1 MKHNIPAGPTRARSV
16 TNSRSFCRHRRRP
29 RGCDGF
35 TARELMAVVGALA
48 LLAALAV
55 PVLANSKLRSQRAV
69 CANNLAL
76 IGRAFALWSNE
87 HGDRYPVQLDYVLG
101 GTRNHPSGL
110 ENNAWFQ
117 FAWLSNELVTP
128 RILACPSDP
137 KVIVAGNFSLAAPD
151 GFLATNHRNDAI
163 SYLFGFPYQEDGRL
177 ILSGDRTIHIDGFG
191 SSSSGLDPVAIID
204 PQSPLLRWLPGVHPA
219 SGNLLFNDNSV
230 DQVDDVGL
238 RLAFA
243 GYPPFVT
250 PLARSRPVFIYPR
263 PPLP

>member
-1 MKHNIPAGPTRARSV
+1 MKHPIPATPTPTPSDRNTR
-16 TNSRSFCRHRRRP
+16 TFCRHRRRP
-29 RGCDGF
+29 SGCDGF
-35 TARELMAVVGALA
+35 TARELVAVVGALA

-87 HGDRYPVQLDYVLG
+87 HGDRYPAQLDWVFG
-101 GTRNHPSGL
+101 GTRNHPSAL
-110 ENNAWFQ
+110 NNNAWFQ

-137 KVIVAGNFSLAAPD
+137 KVIAAGDFSVTLPD
-151 GFLATNHRNDAI
+151 GFLEVHHLNNSL
-163 SYLFGFPYQEDGRL
+163 SYIFGFPYQEDGRL

-191 SSSSGLDPVAIID
+191 SSSSGLSPVAIID

-243 GYPPFVT
+243 GYPAFGSS
-250 PLARSRPVFIYPR
+250 AKSRPAFLYPR